1 MSTAGASQTRVDEV
15 ADGLYRISTPVP
27 PSVIPGG
34 FTFNQF
40 LLVDEEPLLFHTGM
54 RELFPAVSAAVARV
68 LPLERLRWVGF
79 SHWEADE
86 SGALNLFLAAAPHA
100 RPVCG
105 QAGAM
110 TTVRDQADREPHVLA
125 DGATLRLGTRQVT
138 WLDTPHLPHNWEC
151 GYLFESHTRTLL
163 CGDLLT
169 HGGSDLPPVTRGDVL
184 GPAEAMRQAMPDA
197 IAPFGAAQRARLA
210 RLCATEPRLL
220 AIMHGS
226 SYEGDGA
233 AMLRALGET
242 LAAAAA

>member
-1 MSTAGASQTRVDEV
+1 MSNAGAWQTRVDEV
-15 ADGLYRISTPVP
+15 ADGLYRFSTGVP
-27 PSVIPGG
+27 PSVVPGG

-54 RELFPAVSAAVARV
+54 RELFPTVSAAVARV
-68 LPLERLRWVGF
+68 LPLERLRWVSF

-110 TTVRDQADREPHVLA
+110 TTVQDQADRAPHVLA
-125 DGATLRLGTRQVT
+125 DGETLSLGKRQVT
-138 WLDTPHLPHNWEC
+138 WLDAAHLPHNWEC

-169 HGGSDLPPVTRGDVL
+169 QPGSDLPPITRSDVL
-184 GPAEAMRQAMPDA
+184 GPAEAMRQAMPDSV
-197 IAPFGAAQRARLA
+197 APFGRPQRARLQ

-220 AIMHGS
+220 ACMHGS
-226 SYEGDGA
+226 AYEGDGA
-233 AMLRALGET
+233 AMLRAFGEA
-242 LAAAAA
+242 LAAAS